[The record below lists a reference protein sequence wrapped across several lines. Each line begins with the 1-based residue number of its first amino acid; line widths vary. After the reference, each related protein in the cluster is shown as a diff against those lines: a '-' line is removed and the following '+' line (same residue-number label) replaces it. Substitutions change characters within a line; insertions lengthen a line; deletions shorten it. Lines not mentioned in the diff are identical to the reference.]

1 MHFDTF
7 DICEAHYLF
16 LSLWHEGQ
24 WSKKYRRLSRLQGHF
39 TPRPSLR
46 PSTLTPNGKAVY
58 AALVKGE
65 RTRTRPSSP
74 IRKDSRP

>member
-1 MHFDTF
+1 MHFDRF

-24 WSKKYRRLSRLQGHF
+24 WSEKYERLSRLTRYF

-46 PSTLTPNGKAVY
+46 LATLTPNAKAIY
-58 AALVKGE
+58 SALVRKE
-65 RTRTRPSSP
+65 RTSITERRS
-74 IRKDSRP
+74 I